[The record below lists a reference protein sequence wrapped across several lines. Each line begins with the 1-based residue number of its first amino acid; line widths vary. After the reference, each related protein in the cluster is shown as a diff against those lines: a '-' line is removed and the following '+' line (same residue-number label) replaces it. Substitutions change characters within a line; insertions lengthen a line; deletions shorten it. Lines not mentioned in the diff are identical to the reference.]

1 MAFSVDHDCYRFQ
14 TERDEGLSQGVVEYT
29 DKDM

>member
-1 MAFSVDHDCYRFQ
+1 MAFSVDHDCRLQ
-14 TERDEGLSQGVVEYT
+14 MERDEGLSQGVVEYT